1 MNRNVENLRIVAK
14 FAVQD
19 GKKIPDCASLIEA
32 QPATHS
38 ENTSSALRLFIG
50 SLLRSDFEK
59 RQGFLAAPALRHPQG
74 SPDRKSTR
82 LNSSHVS
89 ISYAV
94 FCLKKKIHMCE
105 MMLDV

>member
-74 SPDRKSTR
+74 
-82 LNSSHVS
+82 L
-89 ISYAV
+89 
-94 FCLKKKIHMCE
+94 F
-105 MMLDV
+105 